1 MVETDRSLKSRKQG
15 MVHSRLARQVKM
27 LAESRTGAGRQ
38 SWTELLRTA
47 IEAEILPAL
56 LTAHH
61 QEAAPADP
69 ARPGVI
75 GAAEVEAF
83 VAVILADEL
92 DAARAIV
99 DRVVVQS
106 GGRQA
111 LLKDLLAPA
120 ARHLGRMWERDIC
133 DFMDVTLAVYWLD
146 QFMHETGQHA
156 GAVIRHCHHEHH
168 ALLLPAPGEQHMFGI
183 SMVADVFRE
192 AGWCVRGGPAVARQ
206 KLLRLVREEWFDVVG
221 LSITTERWLGSAAAC
236 IRAIRDASCNAD
248 VLVILGGQAIV
259 GHEERTRF
267 LGADSIALDAY
278 QALAVTNQ
286 LMAKLAEARALQ
298 PARLATLT

>member
-1 MVETDRSLKSRKQG
+1 MVETDRSLKSRKEG
-15 MVHSRLARQVKM
+15 MVHARLAKQAK
-27 LAESRTGAGRQ
+27 AFGESKTGTGRQ

-56 LTAHH
+56 LSAHH
-61 QEAAPADP
+61 DEAES
-69 ARPGVI
+69 PGAAQPGQV
-75 GAAEVEAF
+75 GQAEVEAF

-92 DAARAIV
+92 DVARAIV
-99 DRVVVQS
+99 DRVIVQS

-120 ARHLGRMWERDIC
+120 AHYLGKLWERDLC

-146 QFMHETGQHA
+146 QFMHETEQYA
-156 GAVIRHCHHEHH
+156 GAVIRHSHHEHH

-192 AGWCVRGGPAVARQ
+192 AGWCVRGGPAVARH
-206 KLLRLVREEWFDVVG
+206 KLLRLVRDEWFDVLG

-236 IRAIRDASCNAD
+236 IRAVRHASCNSHL
-248 VLVILGGQAIV
+248 LVILGGQAIV

-278 QALAVTNQ
+278 QALEVTNH
-286 LMAKLAEARALQ
+286 LIAKLAEQKKLQ
-298 PARLATLT
+298 PARLAT

>member
-15 MVHSRLARQVKM
+15 MVHSRLAKQVKV
-27 LAESRTGAGRQ
+27 LAESRTGAGRR

-61 QEAAPADP
+61 DESESAGSAQMG
-69 ARPGVI
+69 RI
-75 GAAEVEAF
+75 GQAEVESF

-120 ARHLGRMWERDIC
+120 AHYLGKLWERDLC

-146 QFMHETGQHA
+146 QFMHETEQHA
-156 GAVIRHCHHEHH
+156 AGAMRHCHHEHH
-168 ALLLPAPGEQHMFGI
+168 ALLLPAPGEQHIFGI

-192 AGWCVRGGPAVARQ
+192 AGWCVRSGPAVARH

-236 IRAIRDASCNAD
+236 IRAVRHASCNSNL
-248 VLVILGGQAIV
+248 LVILGGQAIV

-278 QALAVTNQ
+278 QALEVTNH
-286 LMAKLAEARALQ
+286 LIAKLAEQKALQ
-298 PARLATLT
+298 PARLAT